1 MTILMFSWRTR
12 RPQFPPVPWCG
23 SRARW
28 EGRRSSEILK
38 SKHWNVLLLSL
49 CTFPIIAG
57 PSHLLTLA
65 MRLKVWWTP
74 VSTRTLSRKTISSQ
88 TTRRQN
94 WAELAASD
102 LQVWKILCSSTSQ
115 LATLQEENPEWFPT
129 MGFQYCMSWGLAR
142 LPCRQYGESGQ
153 PPSLRDWTS
162 SSEIKSGAAR
172 WGEVSRL
179 VGS

>member
-49 CTFPIIAG
+49 YISDHCIG

-102 LQVWKILCSSTSQ
+102 LQVWISTSVVQ
-115 LATLQEENPEWFPT
+115 HPTSSLYRKKTRSDFQQWDSNTAWAEVWLAYHAANTEKVV
-129 MGFQYCMSWGLAR
+129 
-142 LPCRQYGESGQ
+142 
-153 PPSLRDWTS
+153 SLRP
-162 SSEIKSGAAR
+162 
-172 WGEVSRL
+172 WGTEPTPQK
-179 VGS
+179 